1 MLGTEAS
8 TAGKSSPVPSCHSI
22 YYPQEAHRHP
32 HIDIHIVY
40 VTGYCPLSSK
50 LRNFHE
56 VCIHLVL
63 DQFKIMIKRLFI
75 APH

>member
-8 TAGKSSPVPSCHSI
+8 AAGKTTALCPLAVA
-22 YYPQEAHRHP
+22 YATHRKHT
-32 HIDIHIVY
+32 HTQIFTQLN

-56 VCIHLVL
+56 VCIHLVS
-63 DQFKIMIKRLFI
+63 DQFKIMIKKLFI
-75 APH
+75 APR